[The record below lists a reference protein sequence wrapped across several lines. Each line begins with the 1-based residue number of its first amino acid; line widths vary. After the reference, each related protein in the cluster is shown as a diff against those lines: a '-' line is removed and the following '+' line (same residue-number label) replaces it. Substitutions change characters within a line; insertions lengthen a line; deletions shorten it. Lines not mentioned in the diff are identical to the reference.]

1 MTARSGRLG
10 RPSRPR
16 GFRRAGVVV
25 GAILFLLVDLALVA
39 MAVGATQPRMNGTA
53 GPIPTFTN
61 GAASTPIPT
70 PSPTATATD
79 PNPPPPPPSS
89 APIEAPAA
97 APRFLSAVSA
107 TVAWRATPGSC
118 TGADAVIEHTADGG
132 ATWSAA
138 DTSTIGV
145 RTVLYLSGGATSATI
160 VGGIGDSCDPGFL
173 GTFTSG
179 RFWAPFPERMS
190 EASYV
195 GPDGHALHY
204 AAAIQPAPCPAP
216 QQITRRAEVT
226 AVACSDSLNERAGA
240 ASWTTIAVPG
250 LLSFTSSDSGYTAA
264 VSGAEGCAGVA
275 IVAFASPLQS
285 GANPERVGCATA
297 ATPVGVTLS
306 RTAASLWL
314 WSGGRT
320 FVSPDSGA
328 TW

>member
-10 RPSRPR
+10 HPSRPR
-16 GFRRAGVVV
+16 GSRRAWVVV
-25 GAILFLLVDLALVA
+25 GVILLLLVDLVLVA
-39 MAVGATQPRMNGTA
+39 LAVGATQPRMNGTA
-53 GPIPTFTN
+53 GPIPTFAN
-61 GAASTPIPT
+61 GAAST

-79 PNPPPPPPSS
+79 PNPPPPPSS
-89 APIEAPAA
+89 APIE

-138 DTSTIGV
+138 DTSTIGL

-160 VGGIGDSCDPGFL
+160 VGGIGDSCAPGFL

-179 RFWAPFPERMS
+179 RFWASFPERMS

-195 GPDGHALHY
+195 GPAGHALHY
-204 AAAIQPAPCPAP
+204 AAAIQPAPCPTP
-216 QQITRRAEVT
+216 RQITRRAEVT

-240 ASWTTIAVPG
+240 ASWRTIAVPG
-250 LLSFTSSDSGYTAA
+250 LLAFTSSESGYTAA
-264 VSGAEGCAGVA
+264 VSGTEGCSGVA

-314 WSGGRT
+314 WSDGRT